1 MAEWQIL
8 GDAIGICPVHDD
20 TRAKR
25 AAALWI
31 LGREQ
36 MPLAG
41 AHSHDF
47 SGARNLE
54 PFRHGFS
61 CLYSFRPTHK
71 FVLSFKKS
79 AQYRI
84 PTRRKQEVISL
95 TFAMISMLS
104 NVTQRGVPDML
115 PT

>member
-1 MAEWQIL
+1 MDKAIVIAGLKYWRTQAPEGLFGFDVDDDVARIL
-8 GDAIGICPVHDD
+8 RETDFVETEGPE
-20 TRAKR
+20 K
-25 AAALWI
+25 
-31 LGREQ
+31 LGKKFQ
-36 MPLAG
+36 T
-41 AHSHDF
+41 
-47 SGARNLE
+47 
-54 PFRHGFS
+54 
-61 CLYSFRPTHK
+61 CLK
-71 FVLSFKKS
+71 EFVLSFKKS